1 MKKFIKFLSLTLT
14 FLLTFSFIG
23 CNKNAPSE
31 DETSNISV
39 YLTSSE
45 TIIDSE
51 NGTVS
56 KTITATVYPE
66 DAPNKLVDWSID
78 WDVNNI
84 GDDAIISDYIT
95 ITPLEDGSNVA
106 TVTCYQG
113 FEGSSFMIYAK
124 TRIGQ
129 YTATCLVTY
138 DGAPEKFYFIYNDVE
153 YSNLTS
159 KITLSAGETYNFDL
173 LLSNT
178 LGAVG
183 SKYCQYEITSLGCQG
198 RFIANQIEYLN
209 GTIISTEEIVIDL
222 ASGTVGNYSFS
233 LNNFANITL
242 NNNVLSIEAI
252 KNEKSFNLP
261 AGAHVRT
268 GYAYKYKSAYVD
280 PRSPLEE
287 DCFFNVVITEKISG
301 KQIVFNFDIESVVTN
316 VTLDNSELVF

>member
-39 YLTSSE
+39 QLTSSE

-51 NGTVS
+51 NNTVS

-84 GDDAIISDYIT
+84 GGDAIISDYIT

-106 TVTCYQG
+106 TVTCYKG
-113 FEGSSFMIYAK
+113 FENSSFMIYAK

-138 DGAPEKFYFIYNDVE
+138 DGAPEKLYFIYNDVE

-183 SKYCQYEITSLGCQG
+183 SKYNQYEITSVGGIG
-198 RFIANQIEYLN
+198 RFNATKNAYGLEPETVVLDFSTGKIGEQIN
-209 GTIISTEEIVIDL
+209 FNFNTFFK
-222 ASGTVGNYSFS
+222 AQ
-233 LNNFANITL
+233 LNND
-242 NNNVLSIEAI
+242 VLIIEAI
-252 KNEKSFNLP
+252 ANEKSFIHSQSNI
-261 AGAHVRT
+261 
-268 GYAYKYKSAYVD
+268 YFKYESAYVD
-280 PRSPLEE
+280 PRSPSEE
-287 DCFFNVVITEKISG
+287 DCFFNVVITEKVSG